1 MGLAFFT
8 RPSPSALD
16 IMNIP
21 QDPLD
26 HQPVK
31 HLGKHANKNSI
42 TNDVMLALEIA
53 RDSPEAASH
62 GTIRETLES
71 VLADI
76 WGRVLADEFEYVM
89 SRDEFAI
96 FNFFQ
101 DRFQNN
107 PVATRARKR
116 YWDNLSFLGLKF
128 WLGNSWSPK

>member
-1 MGLAFFT
+1 
-8 RPSPSALD
+8 
-16 IMNIP
+16 MNIP

-116 YWDNLSFLGLKF
+116 YWDNLSVPETSQQHGQK
-128 WLGNSWSPK
+128 NNHKAPEPKSYPRGID